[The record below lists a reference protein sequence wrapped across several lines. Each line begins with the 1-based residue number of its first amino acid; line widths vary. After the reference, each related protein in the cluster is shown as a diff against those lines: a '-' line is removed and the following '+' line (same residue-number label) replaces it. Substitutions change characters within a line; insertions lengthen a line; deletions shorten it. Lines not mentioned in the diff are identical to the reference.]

1 MFVRVNESE
10 NQSVM
15 HMITLAESV
24 ESVYLKE
31 DNVNDCSLVTY
42 TAGKFTRIQPKIK
55 LSDIELM
62 DH

>member
-1 MFVRVNESE
+1 MRVNESE

-15 HMITLAESV
+15 HMITLSESV

-42 TAGKFTRIQPKIK
+42 TAGKFIQPNIR